1 MNSGV
6 EDAKQIGKYVLGEL
20 VGEGGM
26 GAVHRATHS
35 VTGKKVAIKTL
46 HPTLAKQPS
55 VVQRFIAEARA
66 ACVIEHPNV
75 VQVFD
80 VGVDPNGDVPFMVLE
95 LLDGESLDDWLEREG
110 SMSPQ
115 TLWELAEPIL
125 DALNVAHSCGVIHRD
140 LKPEN
145 IFLARDA
152 RGVKVP
158 KLLDF
163 GIAKILDTPSID
175 GLTKTGTV
183 LGTPNYMSPEQAR
196 GQADLD
202 ARMDVY
208 AFGVICYHAI
218 SGRLPFA
225 APNIPALLYQVAE
238 QEPPPLPEA
247 PPALRDVIF
256 KAMAKKRDDRYASA
270 DAFRRALADALDLPA
285 PASTIPPPP
294 PPQSRRRDWVIA
306 ALIVLVLVGGLGMY
320 VAQKGAA
327 SAAPPRDSVALVEGE
342 QETEAETGA
351 ETAVETAVPATEPES
366 DSEAESEAEPSSV
379 VADSTVDADAEDA
392 DGDADAEA
400 VAEAPSMS
408 PRVGMR
414 RNPCR
419 RGGRSGGLC
428 RDDF

>member
-1 MNSGV
+1 MSDEHGV
-6 EDAKQIGKYVLGEL
+6 EGEERTIGKYVLGEL
-20 VGEGGM
+20 IGEGGM

-35 VTGKKVAIKTL
+35 VTGKKVAVKTL
-46 HPTLAKQPS
+46 HPTLAKQPA

-80 VGVDPNGDVPFMVLE
+80 VGVDETGAQDVPFMVLE
-95 LLDGESLDDWLEREG
+95 LLDGESLDAWLEREG
-110 SMSPQ
+110 SMSPE
-115 TLWELAEPIL
+115 TFWELAEPIL
-125 DALNVAHSCGVIHRD
+125 DALHVAHNCGVIHRD

-152 RGVKVP
+152 RGAKVP

-196 GQADLD
+196 GEADLD

-208 AFGVICYHAI
+208 AFGVIGYHAL
-218 SGRLPFA
+218 SGRLPFS

-247 PPALRDVIF
+247 PPAVRDVIF
-256 KAMAKKRDDRYASA
+256 KAMAKKRADRYASA
-270 DAFRRALADALDLPA
+270 DAFRRALAAALELPA

-294 PPQSRRRDWVIA
+294 PRSTPRRAWIA
-306 ALIVLVLVGGLGMY
+306 ALIVLLLVVGVGVY
-320 VAQKGAA
+320 AVTHEAEVPVEPPVA
-327 SAAPPRDSVALVEGE
+327 AAP
-342 QETEAETGA
+342 T
-351 ETAVETAVPATEPES
+351 
-366 DSEAESEAEPSSV
+366 EAESEAEPEAEPEREAEAERQAEV
-379 VADSTVDADAEDA
+379 EVAAVAAAARDDEADADAEVEL
-392 DGDADAEA
+392 AEA
-400 VAEAPSMS
+400 EAEAEATPTMR

-414 RNPCR
+414 RDPCR

>member
-1 MNSGV
+1 MEG
-6 EDAKQIGKYVLGEL
+6 EERTIGKYVLGEL
-20 VGEGGM
+20 IGEGGM

-46 HPTLAKQPS
+46 HPSLAKQPA

-80 VGVDPNGDVPFMVLE
+80 VGIDDDVPFMVLE

-110 SMSPQ
+110 SMSPE
-115 TLWELAEPIL
+115 TLWELSEPIL
-125 DALNVAHSCGVIHRD
+125 DALHVAHNCGVIHRD

-152 RGVKVP
+152 RGAKVP

-196 GQADLD
+196 GEADLD

-208 AFGVICYHAI
+208 GYGVICYHAL
-218 SGRLPFA
+218 SGRLPFS

-247 PPALRDVIF
+247 PEAVREVIF
-256 KAMAKKRDDRYASA
+256 KAMSKAREDRHATA
-270 DAFRRALADALDLPA
+270 DALRRALADALDVPA

-294 PPQSRRRDWVIA
+294 PQRSPRRDYVIA
-306 ALIVLVLVGGLGMY
+306 ALIVLLMVGGFAFFLANPDREPVTSTP
-320 VAQKGAA
+320 VA
-327 SAAPPRDSVALVEGE
+327 
-342 QETEAETGA
+342 EAEA
-351 ETAVETAVPATEPES
+351 EPEAEAEAEAEPEAEAEAVV
-366 DSEAESEAEPSSV
+366 EAESEPVPEGDALTAQLLDAEP
-379 VADSTVDADAEDA
+379 EPEE
-392 DGDADAEA
+392 EA
-400 VAEAPSMS
+400 VATMAASMR
-408 PRVGMR
+408 RVGMR